1 MKSPV
6 KKIKEIKIEREN
18 EGLNNAREKNEGL
31 NNAREKNELMSL
43 LCSPREN
50 YRQCARLEERE
61 IDNGVL
67 AVTEGYFFGSGCDW
81 TAVTETPQG
90 LIFSAARTSA

>member
-1 MKSPV
+1 
-6 KKIKEIKIEREN
+6 
-18 EGLNNAREKNEGL
+18 L

-67 AVTEGYFFGSGCDW
+67 AVTEGYFLVV
-81 TAVTETPQG
+81 AVTGP
-90 LIFSAARTSA
+90 L